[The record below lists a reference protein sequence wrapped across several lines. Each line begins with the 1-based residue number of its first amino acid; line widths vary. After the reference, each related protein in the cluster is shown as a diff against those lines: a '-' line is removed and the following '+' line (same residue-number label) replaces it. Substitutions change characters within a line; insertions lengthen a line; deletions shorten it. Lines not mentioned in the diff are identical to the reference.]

1 VSCPHLD
8 THLLPE
14 LDRETQTFLSIHA
27 QTCPE
32 CQHRLA
38 VRRRAYAVLAS
49 DVPPLTPRAQAA
61 QWAELE
67 AATQTPA
74 APSWIGWAVGLG
86 LATAAGA
93 LVLGL
98 FLPSPPEPSPTVEM
112 ARAPSESGAVHLLP
126 GQRLEFGDLSARAKV
141 QVDLQFPEGPTG
153 RRVVILAGEVELD
166 VLSAP
171 PGWWVE
177 TPHGAFQLVAAR
189 VGLNVEATRTRARV
203 QRGQVE
209 LDPSRPGIQWDIP
222 PSTPP
227 TAAPNFGARPLPP
240 SPGPAQPAAP
250 LRTPPPRADRQV
262 LEEARSLIG
271 HDDER
276 AVQIAEAVI
285 ARRPDGPTEVA
296 ALMIA
301 ADGWRR
307 RGGRDEAAD
316 YYRQAAEHPMGQAFA
331 EEATLRRA
339 TLLTELGQDR
349 RALELLEQ
357 AQLRFGAQGNLSP
370 ERSAATARLQLA
382 QGRPADAAL
391 TLSRETGADRVLEEP
406 RVLVAEALLERDP
419 STARALVER
428 VVSGTLAERA
438 ARIRAH
444 TKNNRGLK

>member
-1 VSCPHLD
+1 
-8 THLLPE
+8 
-14 LDRETQTFLSIHA
+14 
-27 QTCPE
+27 
-32 CQHRLA
+32 
-38 VRRRAYAVLAS
+38 
-49 DVPPLTPRAQAA
+49 
-61 QWAELE
+61 
-67 AATQTPA
+67 
-74 APSWIGWAVGLG
+74 
-86 LATAAGA
+86 
-93 LVLGL
+93 
-98 FLPSPPEPSPTVEM
+98 
-112 ARAPSESGAVHLLP
+112 
-126 GQRLEFGDLSARAKV
+126 
-141 QVDLQFPEGPTG
+141 
-153 RRVVILAGEVELD
+153 
-166 VLSAP
+166 
-171 PGWWVE
+171 
-177 TPHGAFQLVAAR
+177 
-189 VGLNVEATRTRARV
+189 
-203 QRGQVE
+203 
-209 LDPSRPGIQWDIP
+209 
-222 PSTPP
+222 
-227 TAAPNFGARPLPP
+227 
-240 SPGPAQPAAP
+240 
-250 LRTPPPRADRQV
+250 
-262 LEEARSLIG
+262 LIG